1 VPPPDD
7 DDDSLGE
14 FERGR
19 HEMELA
25 WFLRQENILPLE
37 SAWNEGRFY
46 GLVLKGNQPFT
57 AFQRLAILVFGLQ
70 AMGTGLLVFLVERHF
85 MKEGLSLKVFYQRFP
100 DVPLAWVILLPVVL
114 LNFLFGARV
123 CWVAIKR
130 PPTRI
135 PDEE

>member
-1 VPPPDD
+1 VPPSDD
-7 DDDSLGE
+7 DDVSLQE

-19 HEMELA
+19 REMELA
-25 WFLRQENILPLE
+25 WSLRQENILPLE

-46 GLVLKGNQPFT
+46 GLLLKGNQPFT

-70 AMGTGLLVFLVERHF
+70 AMGTALFVFLVDRQF
-85 MKEGLSLKVFYQRFP
+85 MKEGLSLKLFCQRFP
-100 DVPLAWVILLPVVL
+100 DLPLAWVILLPVVL

-130 PPTRI
+130 PPARI